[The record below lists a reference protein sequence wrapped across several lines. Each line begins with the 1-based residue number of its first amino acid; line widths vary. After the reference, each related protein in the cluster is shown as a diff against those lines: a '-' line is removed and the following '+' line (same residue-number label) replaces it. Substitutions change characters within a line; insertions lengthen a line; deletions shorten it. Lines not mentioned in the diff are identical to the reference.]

1 MPIRPLTPRPST
13 AVEKTAERWFAEE
26 VQPLEPSLRAYLR
39 RAFPTL
45 DDADDVMQESFIR
58 LWRAQVAGNVR
69 SAKAFLFTVARHLAV
84 DLFRHKATLRFELM
98 VDNRE
103 LPVLAE
109 APDVAELVSR
119 KQELEILREAIHV
132 LPDRCRQ
139 VFTLRQV
146 FGLSQKAIALKL
158 GISEKT
164 VERQLE
170 TGMKRCVAYLRR
182 RGIPS

>member
-1 MPIRPLTPRPST
+1 MTARPVTSPPST
-13 AVEKTAERWFAEE
+13 AAEKTAERWFAEE
-26 VQPLEPSLRAYLR
+26 VQPLEPSLRAYVR

-58 LWRAQVAGNVR
+58 LWRAQAAGNVR

-84 DLFRHKATLRFELM
+84 DFFRHKATLRFEP
-98 VDNRE
+98 VVENRE

-119 KQELEILREAIHV
+119 KQELEILREAMRV

-170 TGMKRCVAYLRR
+170 KGMKRCVAYLRH
-182 RGIPS
+182 RGIP